1 MDLTLTEVLGVLLR
15 AEDES
20 GKRRDS
26 AKREAEE
33 VMRRAQA
40 RFARDREARLKAARS
55 DALAQI
61 ESARKSAEMEA
72 LHIAEMGRRGRER
85 MRENYDRKAP
95 ALIARM
101 AEDIAARY
109 ASRGD

>member
-1 MDLTLTEVLGVLLR
+1 MDLTLTEVLDVLLR

-20 GKRRDS
+20 GERLAS
-26 AKREAEE
+26 ARREAKDT
-33 VMRRAQA
+33 VRRTQE
-40 RFARDREARLKAARS
+40 RFAQDREARLKAARS

-61 ESARKSAEMEA
+61 ESRKSAEMEV
-72 LHIAEMGRRGRER
+72 LHIADMERKRRER
-85 MRENYDRKAP
+85 MRENYDRKVP

>member
-1 MDLTLTEVLGVLLR
+1 MLILRFSFVDDIYSSFAANYLVTFFGMR

-20 GKRRDS
+20 GKQRDS

-33 VMRRAQA
+33 VMRRAQE
-40 RFARDREARLKAARS
+40 RFACDREARLKAAHS

-85 MRENYDRKAP
+85 MRENYEIGRAHV
-95 ALIARM
+95 
-101 AEDIAARY
+101 
-109 ASRGD
+109 

>member
-1 MDLTLTEVLGVLLR
+1 MDLTLTEVLDVLLR

-20 GKRRDS
+20 GEQLTS
-26 AKREAEE
+26 ARREAKETMRHTEE
-33 VMRRAQA
+33 Q
-40 RFARDREARLKAARS
+40 FARDREARLKAARS

-61 ESARKSAEMEA
+61 ESARKSVEMEV
-72 LHIAEMGRRGRER
+72 LHIADMGRKGRER
-85 MRENYDRKAP
+85 MRENYDRKVP
-95 ALIARM
+95 ALIAKM

>member
-1 MDLTLTEVLGVLLR
+1 MDLTLTEVLDVLLR

-20 GKRRDS
+20 GKQRDL
-26 AKREAEE
+26 AKLEAEE
-33 VMRRAQA
+33 VMHRAQE
-40 RFARDREARLKAARS
+40 RFARDQEARLKAARS

-72 LHIAEMGRRGRER
+72 LHIAEIGRRGRER

-95 ALIARM
+95 ALISRM

>member
-1 MDLTLTEVLGVLLR
+1 MDLTLTEVLDVLLR

-20 GKRRDS
+20 GERLAS
-26 AKREAEE
+26 ARREARDT
-33 VMRRAQA
+33 VRRTQE
-40 RFARDREARLKAARS
+40 RFAQDREARLKAARS

-61 ESARKSAEMEA
+61 ESARKSAEMEV
-72 LHIAEMGRRGRER
+72 LHIADMERKRRER
-85 MRENYDRKAP
+85 MRENYDRKVP
-95 ALIARM
+95 ALIAGM

>member
-1 MDLTLTEVLGVLLR
+1 MDLTLTEVLDVLLR

-20 GKRRDS
+20 GERLAS
-26 AKREAEE
+26 ARREAKDT
-33 VMRRAQA
+33 VRRTQE
-40 RFARDREARLKAARS
+40 RFAQDREAQLKAARS

-61 ESARKSAEMEA
+61 ESARKSAEMEV
-72 LHIAEMGRRGRER
+72 LHIADMERKRRER

-95 ALIARM
+95 ALIAGM